1 MKHVS
6 MNNVI
11 KCKACE
17 NPFISDIAVC
27 VLCKYWFH
35 LIRCNMSDDELHSL
49 LENCTVYVCSNC
61 QHTNNDRL
69 PDLTPSINQHLPLNF
84 SNSSNQEDEMELWS
98 VDQFRLLIFCCD
110 DHA

>member
-1 MKHVS
+1 MKRVS

-11 KCKACE
+11 KFKACE
-17 NPFISDIAVC
+17 VPFISDNAVC

-35 LIRCNMSDDELHSL
+35 FKCCNMSDDEINFL

-69 PDLTPSINQHLPLNF
+69 HDLTPSINQHLPLHF
-84 SNSSNQEDEMELWS
+84 SNSSNQEDEIELWS
-98 VDQFRLLIFCCD
+98 VDQLRLLTCCCD